1 MSLLFTVVM
10 SLFLNNSGPPQLYDE
25 SRNYILPWAFGENH
39 FMIQGPN
46 GCWSHGDSHA
56 WDFVMD
62 EGTKILA
69 SRAGIVAFVEDGNTG
84 ACPECDGNG
93 IIIAHDDGTE
103 ATYWHLVQ
111 GGSCVSLG
119 QSVEQGDVIALS
131 GNAGMSSGP
140 HLHFEV
146 HSSDV
151 MPMFQ
156 DVRKTGVPT
165 FGNCCT
171 LGCVIGDDCCG

>member
-1 MSLLFTVVM
+1 
-10 SLFLNNSGPPQLYDE
+10 
-25 SRNYILPWAFGENH
+25 
-39 FMIQGPN
+39 
-46 GCWSHGDSHA
+46 
-56 WDFVMD
+56 MD
-62 EGTKILA
+62 VGAMETAMPGTFSWTKEPRFWNPVLA
-69 SRAGIVAFVEDGNTG
+69 QQFFFDDGNTG
-84 ACPECDGNG
+84 ACPCGECAADGVN
-93 IIIAHDDGTE
+93 IAHDDGTA
-103 ATYWHLVQ
+103 ATCSHPAQ

-119 QSVEQGDVIALS
+119 QRVEQGDVIALS